1 MKYIGGRKMLDLYEL
16 EQLTAFADL
25 GTLSRVAEEF
35 HISTPS
41 VTRAM
46 QSLEDSFG
54 VPLFTRG
61 KNRIELNG
69 NGQAAV
75 ELGRKLLREAEDAV
89 SRVRML
95 DARRNT
101 VVVRSCA
108 PAPLW
113 ELLKKLSGSRP
124 GVTVSSGICRNEE
137 VLAAWEKGECD
148 AAILPFPLPGGEAEK
163 FMEEHLY
170 VCVPPEHALAGRDAV
185 CFAEINGFN
194 FLLRTELG
202 FWDVLCR
209 QKMPASKFLMQ
220 TEEFTLQELVRSSSL
235 PCFITDYY
243 DVDRWA
249 ADYGRTAIP
258 ITDPAA
264 NVTFYAAF
272 RPGCQPGGDPSQA
285 SGVGRSRSPVMK

>member
-1 MKYIGGRKMLDLYEL
+1 MLDLYEL

-61 KNRIELNG
+61 KNRIELNE

-148 AAILPFPLPGGEAEK
+148 AAILPFPLPAERRKHLGGAP
-163 FMEEHLY
+163 
-170 VCVPPEHALAGRDAV
+170 VCLRPAGARAGR
-185 CFAEINGFN
+185 
-194 FLLRTELG
+194 T
-202 FWDVLCR
+202 
-209 QKMPASKFLMQ
+209 
-220 TEEFTLQELVRSSSL
+220 
-235 PCFITDYY
+235 
-243 DVDRWA
+243 
-249 ADYGRTAIP
+249 
-258 ITDPAA
+258 
-264 NVTFYAAF
+264 
-272 RPGCQPGGDPSQA
+272 
-285 SGVGRSRSPVMK
+285 